1 MLKRTKNVG
10 WRFFQ
15 KPVGLELYFL
25 KPELTFTFFLFIFFV
40 AGCSLCG
47 LLYGMF
53 LLESAIKHPQAPQKK
68 MIVAIA
74 EIIIFRGA
82 KSAVLRQSNSHGRT
96 GTERSFCEVE
106 RSTASVKR
114 RGKNISQPLAFLDLG
129 QSEVF
134 TERSQPR
141 WLCERATAE
150 NTEGGRHNTAG
161 MQ

>member
-1 MLKRTKNVG
+1 
-10 WRFFQ
+10 
-15 KPVGLELYFL
+15 
-25 KPELTFTFFLFIFFV
+25 
-40 AGCSLCG
+40 
-47 LLYGMF
+47 
-53 LLESAIKHPQAPQKK
+53 
-68 MIVAIA
+68 MIVALA

-96 GTERSFCEVE
+96 GTESSPALLRDEVE

-114 RGKNISQPLAFLDLG
+114 RGKNISQPLVYLDLG

-150 NTEGGRHNTAG
+150 KTEGGRHNTAG
-161 MQ
+161 M

>member
-1 MLKRTKNVG
+1 M
-10 WRFFQ
+10 
-15 KPVGLELYFL
+15 
-25 KPELTFTFFLFIFFV
+25 
-40 AGCSLCG
+40 
-47 LLYGMF
+47 
-53 LLESAIKHPQAPQKK
+53 ESAIKHPQAPQGMELKCSDSG
-68 MIVAIA
+68 IVA
-74 EIIIFRGA
+74 ECMR
-82 KSAVLRQSNSHGRT
+82 SEVAVLRQSNSHRRT

-114 RGKNISQPLAFLDLG
+114 RGKNISQPLAYLDLG

-150 NTEGGRHNTAG
+150 KTEGGRHNTAG